1 MAITKGIVSGG
12 NYTFSAANQTITF
25 SSDYLGMSLSDIT
38 YITNITSGVATV
50 IYDPFDV
57 AKGGVLNGLTL
68 TLAYNTTLMSDSDP
82 LQIIVGFTPSTA
94 TPQNVNVAPNSQL
107 DAQTELLGSIADNI
121 DMLVKAQDQSE
132 RMPINIRD
140 ENPAKRDDNNAQILS
155 DAPSPINF
163 SIRGHVLND
172 KVVIDTAGYRTL
184 VIVLTIP
191 SIWGASTIIEG
202 SNDGNNN
209 TFPTATGW
217 SAVNNAVQSTPSNP
231 GITIVSTVGATNY
244 TPLQTIT
251 ITVPCLY
258 RYIRMRVSTASVTS
272 SIPAVGTAF
281 LRQTLYPLGP
291 FSQLPVNAN
300 IGTIAGNT
308 PSGFTTP
315 PSNPLSP
322 TSVGGAFNFTGS
334 VIGTSNAPNA
344 FSTLQTTFP
353 YPVGIAGR
361 EQPYIGALSGIFR
374 HITVDGGG
382 RYILGGD
389 TPDTETRFQS
399 KRADGSI
406 SGIPPRGVGAR
417 PNTMYGSQALLVE
430 DIAQSEG
437 DTTTTLL
444 QQILVELKMLNSQIN
459 ELPLT
464 INLGVKMQNEVQDY
478 RQEEYNNHV
487 NNQ

>member
-1 MAITKGIVSGG
+1 MAITKGIVQGD

-38 YITNITSGVATV
+38 YITNIKSGVATV

-107 DAQTELLGSIADNI
+107 DAQTELLGSISKNI
-121 DMLVKAQDQSE
+121 DMLAKAQDQVE

-140 ENPAKRDDNNAQILS
+140 ENPAKRDVNNAQVPSDCITFTKTLRAFTDVLLIETTGYNSIEVVFNGDAALS
-155 DAPSPINF
+155 SATISPVSSVDGVNWLL
-163 SIRGHVLND
+163 SPYVSNN
-172 KVVIDTAGYRTL
+172 
-184 VIVLTIP
+184 
-191 SIWGASTIIEG
+191 ASTIVSIANIG
-202 SNDGNNN
+202 VSPS
-209 TFPTATGW
+209 TSIRALFPVIGKFIRFTLIGI
-217 SAVNNAVQSTPSNP
+217 SGGGAV
-231 GITIVSTVGATNY
+231 TIVAN
-244 TPLQTIT
+244 
-251 ITVPCLY
+251 
-258 RYIRMRVSTASVTS
+258 
-272 SIPAVGTAF
+272 
-281 LRQTLYPLGP
+281 LRQTPLLTGP
-291 FSQLPVNAN
+291 FTQIPVNAN
-300 IGTIAGNT
+300 ISTINGNT
-308 PSGFTTP
+308 AQGFTT
-315 PSNPLSP
+315 SP
-322 TSVGGAFNFTGS
+322 TNPTSPTGASGSLNFTGS
-334 VIGTSNAPNA
+334 VLGTTNPPNA
-344 FSTLQTTFP
+344 FSTLQSTLPFP
-353 YPVGIAGR
+353 VSIGGR

-406 SGIPPRGVGAR
+406 SGIPPRGVGAKT
-417 PNTMYGSQALLVE
+417 NTMFGSQALLIQDVS
-430 DIAQSEG
+430 QSEG

-444 QQILVELKMLNSQIN
+444 QQILVELKMLNNQIN
-459 ELPLT
+459 ELPFV
-464 INLGVKMQNEVQDY
+464 INQGVKMQNEVQDY